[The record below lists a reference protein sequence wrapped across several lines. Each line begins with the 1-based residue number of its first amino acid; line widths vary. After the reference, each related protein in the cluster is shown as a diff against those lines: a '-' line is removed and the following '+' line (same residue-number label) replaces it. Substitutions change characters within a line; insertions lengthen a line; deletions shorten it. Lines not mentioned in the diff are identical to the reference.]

1 MLKAHFEIKL
11 DNAYYKS
18 ISADIGEGSSAEKL
32 NAVDSAKENSSVNV
46 KTADGVAGAKA
57 DNGSAQS
64 LQSDAKD
71 SGYSGGGR
79 GTNTTAVRIAR
90 DFHEAVVNS
99 DVDLLT
105 IEMEIMGDPFFM
117 ADSGQ
122 GNYSALPNPLFKK
135 SLTIDNTPTH
145 EQNEVLMR
153 LNFRTPVDY
162 TNGEAG
168 DMEFPEKSQPVET
181 FSGLYKVLQVQNTIA
196 SGQFKQNLRA
206 IRILNQNEKIAPN
219 TENIIKEGDKSNSQ
233 NNEGSNNMGAR

>member
-1 MLKAHFEIKL
+1 
-11 DNAYYKS
+11 
-18 ISADIGEGSSAEKL
+18 
-32 NAVDSAKENSSVNV
+32 
-46 KTADGVAGAKA
+46 
-57 DNGSAQS
+57 
-64 LQSDAKD
+64 
-71 SGYSGGGR
+71 
-79 GTNTTAVRIAR
+79 
-90 DFHEAVVNS
+90 
-99 DVDLLT
+99 
-105 IEMEIMGDPFFM
+105 
-117 ADSGQ
+117 
-122 GNYSALPNPLFKK
+122 LPNPLFKK